1 MKDRVGERALLTC
14 GASIFG
20 SRNTHR
26 HLTDENRAST
36 TILERREFLPPKTR
50 NRAAS
55 TYAHVDT
62 AAKSLARFIQDQFI
76 M

>member
-1 MKDRVGERALLTC
+1 MLPLEGALLTC

-26 HLTDENRAST
+26 HLTDENRGST
-36 TILERREFLPPKTR
+36 AILDRREFLPPKTR
-50 NRAAS
+50 NRATS
-55 TYAHVDT
+55 IYAHVDT
-62 AAKSLARFIQDQFI
+62 AAKSLARFMQYQFI